1 MEHIPIWILLVLLV
15 VCLACSAF
23 FSASETAMMSLNRYK
38 LRHLADEGRTAARR
52 VERLLGRT
60 ERLLATILLGNNFI
74 NILATSI
81 GTIIG
86 LRLYGDYGVLLATV
100 VLTVLVLLFSEVAPK
115 TLAAL
120 YPEKIA
126 LPAAPV
132 LRLLVVVSS
141 PLVWLLNGLVAL
153 LLRPLGIR
161 RGKGKD
167 DTLTNAELKTVV
179 LSSSPQSVSREHQ
192 DMLLGV
198 LELEDVSVDEVMVPR
213 NELEG
218 VDLDDPWDETVERI
232 TASRHGR
239 LLAYR
244 DNIDQVQ
251 GMLHLRDV
259 IGLYRGDRLN
269 IDALMAI
276 LRPCVFVPEGTPL
289 RTQLRNFQKQKVR
302 SGLVV
307 DEYGDIQ
314 GLITMEDILI
324 HIVGDIVSD
333 DGAEEEP
340 EIVQRQARIF
350 DVDGGVGLRTL
361 NRELGLDLPLEG
373 PNTLSGLIIETLG
386 SFPEPGTQVTFRNCI
401 VRVKSFTN
409 GVVDAA
415 EVTVLRQDDARN

>member
-1 MEHIPIWILLVLLV
+1 MLLG

-38 LRHLADEGRTAARR
+38 LKHLANEGKPAAKRA
-52 VERLLGRT
+52 ERLLGKT

-86 LRLYGDYGVLLATV
+86 LRLYGDYGVLFATI
-100 VLTVLVLLFSEVAPK
+100 VLTVLVLLFSEIAPK

-126 LPAAPV
+126 LPMTRV
-132 LRLLVVVSS
+132 LRILVIILS

-153 LLRPLGIR
+153 LLRPLGIGR
-161 RGKGKD
+161 DKD
-167 DTLTNAELKTVV
+167 KNDALTNAELKTMV
-179 LSSSPQSVSREHQ
+179 LSSSPQTLPREHQ

-218 VDLDDPWDETVERI
+218 VDLNDPWDETVARI
-232 TASRHGR
+232 TASRHAR

-259 IGLYRGDRLN
+259 IGLYHENRLN
-269 IDALMAI
+269 SDALIAI
-276 LRPCVFVPEGTPL
+276 LRPCVFVPESTPL
-289 RTQLRNFQKQKVR
+289 RIQLRNFQKQKVR

-340 EIVQRQARIF
+340 EIVQRQAQIF
-350 DVDGGVGLRTL
+350 DVDGGVSLRTL
-361 NRELGLDLPLEG
+361 NRELGVHLPLEG

-386 SFPEPGTQVTFRNCI
+386 SFPEPGTQVNFRRCI

-409 GVVDAA
+409 GVVDSA
-415 EVTVLRQDDARN
+415 EVQLLRQDNNRD